1 MWSGHSCR
9 LLLALILPHY
19 QRGSAPQCSSAT
31 QTKPNQPSSLR
42 APKRWSA
49 TNPPSRPRTSCQALP
64 ARRNRVP
71 IKSARAKLATP
82 IYVQR
87 SASRLSHRKSIAHCW
102 SQTRLSLLDG
112 DAKKTLRYT
121 AQEADLDHEFWIDA
135 DHQLRG
141 LLRFPNAAAD
151 ALAKLDVGL
160 EAMRAA
166 SIRNREEF
174 PSRQVPKEHSR
185 RLLREFLPC
194 S

>member
-1 MWSGHSCR
+1 MFERYTDEAKPAIFFARTEAVVRNESTISAKD
-9 LLLALILPHY
+9 LLPGLAREEKSRAHQISSRKARDADL
-19 QRGSAPQCSSAT
+19 RSALGIAPFPPQIDRSLLE
-31 QTKPNQPSSLR
+31 PN
-42 APKRWSA
+42 
-49 TNPPSRPRTSCQALP
+49 TALP
-64 ARRNRVP
+64 
-71 IKSARAKLATP
+71 
-82 IYVQR
+82 
-87 SASRLSHRKSIAHCW
+87 
-102 SQTRLSLLDG
+102 LDG